1 MSEFNHQRPEE
12 LMKRLGGDGFDVLL
26 PSQA

>member
-1 MSEFNHQRPEE
+1 MSELNHQRPEE
-12 LMKRLGGDGFDVLL
+12 LMKRPRGDEFDVLL

>member
-1 MSEFNHQRPEE
+1 MSVFNHQRPEE
-12 LMKRLGGDGFDVLL
+12 LMKRLGGDGFDVLI